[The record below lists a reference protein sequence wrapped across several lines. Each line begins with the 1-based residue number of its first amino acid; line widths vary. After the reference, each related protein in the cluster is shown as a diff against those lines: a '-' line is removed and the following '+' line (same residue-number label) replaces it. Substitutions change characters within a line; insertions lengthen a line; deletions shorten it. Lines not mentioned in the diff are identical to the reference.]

1 MPIIDD
7 SLQQQVADALAP
19 LVMPVE
25 MVVYTGSRLVIP
37 GQDQPGQQE
46 ETLQLLRE
54 VAATSDKLT
63 VIERSLVGDQDA
75 AALGINLAPTTL
87 LREAG
92 TARHNIRFSGLP
104 AGYEFQTL
112 IETLLLLGTG
122 QSRLSAT
129 SKQRLAA
136 ITTPVTLHSFVTPT
150 CPYCPRA
157 VLTAFELAYHNPQ
170 ILAEGIE
177 ANEFPAL
184 SQRYRISGVPDTI
197 ISGTTTERVLGAQSE
212 RAFIEATLKAAGVA
226 LATPA

>member
-1 MPIIDD
+1 MPILDD
-7 SLQQQVADALAP
+7 TLQQQVRETLAP
-19 LVMPVE
+19 LVTPVE

-37 GQDQPGQQE
+37 GQDHPGQQE
-46 ETLQLLRE
+46 ETLELLRE

-63 VIERSLVGDQDA
+63 VIERSLIGDQEA
-75 AALGINLAPTTL
+75 AALGITLAPTTL

-92 TARHNIRFSGLP
+92 TSRHNIRFSGLP

-122 QSRLSAT
+122 QSRLSHT
-129 SKQRLAA
+129 SQQRLAA
-136 ITTPVTLHSFVTPT
+136 ITTPVILQSFVTPT

-157 VLTAFELAYHNPQ
+157 VLTAFELAYHHPQ
-170 ILAEGIE
+170 IRAEGIE

-184 SQRYRISGVPDTI
+184 SQRHRISGVPDTI
-197 ISGTTTERVLGAQSE
+197 ISGTTTERVLGAQPE
-212 RAFIEATLKAAGVA
+212 RAFVEATLKAAGVA

>member
-1 MPIIDD
+1 MPILDD
-7 SLQQQVADALAP
+7 ALQQQVRDALAP
-19 LVMPVE
+19 LVTPVE
-25 MVVYTGSRLVIP
+25 MVVYTGSRLVIA
-37 GQDQPGQQE
+37 GQDAPGQQE
-46 ETLQLLRE
+46 ETLKLLRE

-63 VIERSLVGDQDA
+63 VSERSLVGDQEA
-75 AALGINLAPTTL
+75 AALGITLAPTTL

-92 TARHNIRFSGLP
+92 TSRHNIRFSGLP

-122 QSRLSAT
+122 QSRLSHT

-136 ITTPVTLHSFVTPT
+136 ITTPVTLQSFVTPT

-157 VLTAFELAYHNPQ
+157 VLTAFELAYHHPQ
-170 ILAEGIE
+170 IRAEGIE

-184 SQRYRISGVPDTI
+184 SQRHRISGVPDTI
-197 ISGTTTERVLGAQSE
+197 ISGTTTERVLGAQPE
-212 RAFIEATLKAAGVA
+212 RAFVEATLKAAGVA